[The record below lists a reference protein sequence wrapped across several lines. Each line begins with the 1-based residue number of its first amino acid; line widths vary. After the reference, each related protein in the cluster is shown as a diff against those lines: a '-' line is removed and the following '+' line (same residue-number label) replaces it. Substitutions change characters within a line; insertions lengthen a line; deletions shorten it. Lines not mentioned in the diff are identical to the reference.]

1 VRSLID
7 RVVNDFLVVSN
18 ISGHLQ
24 VYKVLSQLVIM
35 DSNNK
40 VNNNSKPS

>member
-18 ISGHLQ
+18 ISGQLQ